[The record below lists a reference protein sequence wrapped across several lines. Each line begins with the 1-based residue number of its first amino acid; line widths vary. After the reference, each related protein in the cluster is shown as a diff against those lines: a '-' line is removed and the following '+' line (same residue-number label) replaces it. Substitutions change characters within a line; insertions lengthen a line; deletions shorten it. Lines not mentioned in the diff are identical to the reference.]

1 MMAKTLF
8 GIPVLLIMF
17 TLPLAYADL
26 SENDVTATVLEFDGI
41 SASIQITWNS
51 NYDTKHKIGCVSCM
65 PHTFEFLS
73 EDSMI
78 FENVT
83 PFPNSTNAMLYLI
96 SYDLQDEI
104 VHAKQIILDLAQ

>member
-8 GIPVLLIMF
+8 GIPILLIMF
-17 TLPLAYADL
+17 ILPLAYADL
-26 SENDVTATVLEFDGI
+26 SENDVTATILEFDGI
-41 SASIQITWNS
+41 SASVQIMWNS
-51 NYDTKHKIGCVSCM
+51 DDATKYKVGCVSCM
-65 PHTFEFLS
+65 PHTFELLS

-104 VHAKQIILDLAQ
+104 VHAKQIILDLTQ